1 MKKGALHSLWLG
13 TQYRDC
19 SSESSKGEQT
29 RVKSDLH
36 HNSEIDEL
44 GMCRTSL
51 VSAKQS
57 VLRVSKNV
65 YQFDSLDK
73 HATQHA

>member
-36 HNSEIDEL
+36 NMNSNNSEIDEL

-57 VLRVSKNV
+57 VLRVSKR
-65 YQFDSLDK
+65 S
-73 HATQHA
+73 TI